1 MHTECRVAAIFRLN
15 VLEFAGR
22 DLDKPDVLER
32 ALQLFES
39 LLQRSGIAYRN
50 ANQAGG
56 DPAEVRSASLSSL
69 EVLLAEQDIS
79 VSK

>member
-1 MHTECRVAAIFRLN
+1 MHAECRVAAIFRLN

-39 LLQRSGIAYRN
+39 LLQRSGVAYRN

-56 DPAEVRSASLSSL
+56 DPRRGQVGIVE
-69 EVLLAEQDIS
+69 LARGTAR
-79 VSK
+79 